1 MLWWPLI
8 SPASTTVL
16 LSGTQTGRA
25 QIICKIWWKTRNA
38 QSALGCQASIRE
50 GQVGCTPPTQE
61 PWLYLELGDIW
72 AMLRKRGWVSRESRE
87 AEPRHN
93 CDLVTPNKKPS
104 LAPDCQVDK
113 IQTPQGGMQRPS
125 HPDPRMTSPSSSP
138 GLPAPSNPPSH
149 PSLDDETC

>member
-50 GQVGCTPPTQE
+50 GQVGCTPPPPKSLGCTLSWGTFGQCSVKEVGFQE
-61 PWLYLELGDIW
+61 R
-72 AMLRKRGWVSRESRE
+72 AE

-138 GLPAPSNPPSH
+138 KLPAPSNPPSH
-149 PSLDDETC
+149 PSLDDVTC